1 MILKLI
7 KYSLTMLLCCI
18 TLISCGQENISTNKP
33 DIGKKE
39 NYSTGTPDII
49 ENSSLPTQTPK
60 KSKGRNKSKRGEL
73 QAIYGKW
80 KILDMVGYGYI
91 YGEFSMKDYVGGT
104 VTIRENYIETNLPLG
119 RWKLKNPI
127 YKLEKQNEEDFWEY
141 SHANIHSG
149 FGFKSEKIK
158 AVTVFDDKDEWDEFG
173 NIFWIRDKDHL
184 IIFAPVYFLAKR
196 IE

>member
-1 MILKLI
+1 
-7 KYSLTMLLCCI
+7 
-18 TLISCGQENISTNKP
+18 
-33 DIGKKE
+33 
-39 NYSTGTPDII
+39 
-49 ENSSLPTQTPK
+49 
-60 KSKGRNKSKRGEL
+60 
-73 QAIYGKW
+73 
-80 KILDMVGYGYI
+80 MVGYGYI
-91 YGEFSMKDYVGGT
+91 YGEFSMRDYVGGT

-184 IIFAPVYFLAKR
+184 IIFGPVYFLAKR

>member
-104 VTIRENYIETNLPLG
+104 VTIRENYI
-119 RWKLKNPI
+119 

-184 IIFAPVYFLAKR
+184 IIFGPVYFLAKR

>member
-80 KILDMVGYGYI
+80 EILDMVGYGYI

-104 VTIRENYIETNLPLG
+104 VTIRENYIESNLPLG
-119 RWKLKNPI
+119 RWKLKIQFINW
-127 YKLEKQNEEDFWEY
+127 KNKM
-141 SHANIHSG
+141 
-149 FGFKSEKIK
+149 
-158 AVTVFDDKDEWDEFG
+158 
-173 NIFWIRDKDHL
+173 
-184 IIFAPVYFLAKR
+184 KR
-196 IE
+196 IFGSIVMLIFIVDLVLKARKLKQ

>member
-73 QAIYGKW
+73 Q

-104 VTIRENYIETNLPLG
+104 VTMICSLLG
-119 RWKLKNPI
+119 RQVK
-127 YKLEKQNEEDFWEY
+127 
-141 SHANIHSG
+141 
-149 FGFKSEKIK
+149 
-158 AVTVFDDKDEWDEFG
+158 
-173 NIFWIRDKDHL
+173 
-184 IIFAPVYFLAKR
+184 
-196 IE
+196 

>member
-7 KYSLTMLLCCI
+7 KYSLTMLVCCI

-80 KILDMVGYGYI
+80 KILDMVDTGI
-91 YGEFSMKDYVGGT
+91 FM
-104 VTIRENYIETNLPLG
+104 ENF
-119 RWKLKNPI
+119 
-127 YKLEKQNEEDFWEY
+127 Q
-141 SHANIHSG
+141 
-149 FGFKSEKIK
+149 
-158 AVTVFDDKDEWDEFG
+158 
-173 NIFWIRDKDHL
+173 
-184 IIFAPVYFLAKR
+184 
-196 IE
+196 

>member
-60 KSKGRNKSKRGEL
+60 NQKAEINQREGNYRQYMGN
-73 QAIYGKW
+73 GK
-80 KILDMVGYGYI
+80 Y
-91 YGEFSMKDYVGGT
+91 
-104 VTIRENYIETNLPLG
+104 
-119 RWKLKNPI
+119 
-127 YKLEKQNEEDFWEY
+127 
-141 SHANIHSG
+141 
-149 FGFKSEKIK
+149 
-158 AVTVFDDKDEWDEFG
+158 
-173 NIFWIRDKDHL
+173 
-184 IIFAPVYFLAKR
+184 
-196 IE
+196 

>member
-1 MILKLI
+1 
-7 KYSLTMLLCCI
+7 MLYN
-18 TLISCGQENISTNKP
+18 LISCGQENISTNKP

-184 IIFAPVYFLAKR
+184 IIFGPVYFLAKR

>member
-119 RWKLKNPI
+119 RW
-127 YKLEKQNEEDFWEY
+127 
-141 SHANIHSG
+141 
-149 FGFKSEKIK
+149 
-158 AVTVFDDKDEWDEFG
+158 
-173 NIFWIRDKDHL
+173 
-184 IIFAPVYFLAKR
+184 
-196 IE
+196 

>member
-60 KSKGRNKSKRGEL
+60 KSKGSIMAQLSRQKF
-73 QAIYGKW
+73 
-80 KILDMVGYGYI
+80 D
-91 YGEFSMKDYVGGT
+91 
-104 VTIRENYIETNLPLG
+104 
-119 RWKLKNPI
+119 
-127 YKLEKQNEEDFWEY
+127 
-141 SHANIHSG
+141 
-149 FGFKSEKIK
+149 
-158 AVTVFDDKDEWDEFG
+158 VFIM
-173 NIFWIRDKDHL
+173 N
-184 IIFAPVYFLAKR
+184 
-196 IE
+196 

>member
-1 MILKLI
+1 MCNKKHLILSIQRSILNLKNLRFLFFIPILLMDVILPILLINSYKTNGVSEEFLVDIQQYCFMILP
-7 KYSLTMLLCCI
+7 
-18 TLISCGQENISTNKP
+18 ISSICWSI
-33 DIGKKE
+33 
-39 NYSTGTPDII
+39 
-49 ENSSLPTQTPK
+49 
-60 KSKGRNKSKRGEL
+60 
-73 QAIYGKW
+73 
-80 KILDMVGYGYI
+80 
-91 YGEFSMKDYVGGT
+91 FSMKDYVGGT

-184 IIFAPVYFLAKR
+184 IFFGPVYFLAKR

>member
-73 QAIYGKW
+73 QAIYG
-80 KILDMVGYGYI
+80 
-91 YGEFSMKDYVGGT
+91 
-104 VTIRENYIETNLPLG
+104 NYIESNLPLG

-184 IIFAPVYFLAKR
+184 IFFGPVYFLAKR